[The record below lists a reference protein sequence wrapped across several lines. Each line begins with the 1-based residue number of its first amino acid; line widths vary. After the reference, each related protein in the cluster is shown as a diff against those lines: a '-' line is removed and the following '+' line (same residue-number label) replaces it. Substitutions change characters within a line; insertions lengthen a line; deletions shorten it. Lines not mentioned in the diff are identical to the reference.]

1 MLAEKKVI
9 LMTRMAMFKRREGRR
24 DDAAGRYFQ
33 TDYIAHHII
42 GSVVCAT
49 AVFLVLC
56 ALYILSHFDL
66 LMQDIYSADLTEFL
80 TKTIRIYVI
89 FTVLYCLFSAVIYTV
104 RYYRMQRRVR
114 AYAAG
119 LRRLAEM
126 TDKETAASAAA
137 AEDEGT
143 GI

>member
-33 TDYIAHHII
+33 VDYIAHHII

-49 AVFLVLC
+49 AVFVVLC
-56 ALYILSHFDL
+56 ALYVLSHFDL
-66 LMQDIYSADLTEFL
+66 MMQDIYSADLTEFL
-80 TKTIRIYVI
+80 TKTVRIYTV
-89 FTVLYCLFSAVIYTV
+89 FTILYCVFSAVIYTV
-104 RYYRMQRRVR
+104 RYYHMQKRVR

-126 TDKETAASAAA
+126 TDREAAVSDSPAGDG
-137 AEDEGT
+137 EPE
-143 GI
+143 I

>member
-24 DDAAGRYFQ
+24 DDAVGRYFHL
-33 TDYIAHHII
+33 DYITHHII

-49 AVFLVLC
+49 AVFAVLC

-66 LMQDIYSADLTEFL
+66 MMQDIYSADLTEYL
-80 TKTIRIYVI
+80 TRTIRIYVI
-89 FTVLYCLFSAVIYTV
+89 FTILYCLFSAVIYAV
-104 RYYRMQRRVR
+104 RYYRMQRRVH

-126 TDKETAASAAA
+126 NDKETAVSSRTT
-137 AEDEGT
+137 AEEES